1 MSHKILSAVIF
12 DMDGVLIDSEPSWQA
27 AELNVFSQLGL
38 AISLE
43 DTLQTTGLRI
53 DQVVE
58 FWYQRQPWDNY
69 DNQATANAIIAQV
82 AAEILAKGKA
92 MKGVIQALDTCKNRG
107 LKIGLATSSSSLL
120 IDAVIQ
126 KLGIGSYFDAVCSA
140 ESLTFGKPH
149 PEVYL
154 NCAHAL
160 GVSPTLCLAI
170 EDSFNGLIA
179 ARAANMRC
187 AVIPAPHEAEQPRW
201 AAAHH
206 QLRNLTELDGYLAM
220 T

>member
-1 MSHKILSAVIF
+1 MSQKILAAVIF

-27 AELNVFSQLGL
+27 AELNVFHQLGL
-38 AISLE
+38 TISLE

-58 FWYQRQPWDNY
+58 FWYQRHPWDNY
-69 DNQATANAIIAQV
+69 DNRATANAIVDQV
-82 AAEILAKGKA
+82 AAEILTNGQA
-92 MKGVIQALDTCKNRG
+92 MNGVIQALDACKNRG
-107 LKIGLATSSSSLL
+107 LKIGLATSSSSPL
-120 IDAVIQ
+120 IDAVMQ
-126 KLGIGSYFDAVCSA
+126 KLAIRAYFDAVCSA

-154 NCAHAL
+154 NCAQAL
-160 GVSPTLCLAI
+160 DISPTSCLAI

-187 AVIPAPHEAEQPRW
+187 AVIPAPHEAKQPRW
-201 AAAHH
+201 AAANC
-206 QLRNLTELDGYLAM
+206 QLSNLTELETYLALI
-220 T
+220 

>member
-1 MSHKILSAVIF
+1 MSQKILAAVIF

-27 AELNVFSQLGL
+27 AEFNVLSQLGL
-38 AISLE
+38 TISLE
-43 DTLQTTGLRI
+43 EMVQTTGLRI

-69 DNQATANAIIAQV
+69 DNQATADAIVDKV
-82 AAEILAKGKA
+82 AADILTNGKA

-107 LKIGLATSSSSLL
+107 LKIGLATSSSSPL
-120 IDAVIQ
+120 IDAVMQ
-126 KLGIGSYFDAVCSA
+126 KLDIRAYFDAICSA

-154 NCAHAL
+154 NCAQAL
-160 GVSPTLCLAI
+160 DIPPTSCLAI

-179 ARAANMRC
+179 ARAANMRS
-187 AVIPAPHEAEQPRW
+187 AVIPAPHEAKQPRW
-201 AAAHH
+201 AAANC
-206 QLRNLTELDGYLAM
+206 QLSDLTELESYLALI
-220 T
+220 

>member
-1 MSHKILSAVIF
+1 MSQKILAAVIF
-12 DMDGVLIDSEPSWQA
+12 DMDGVLIDSEPSWQS

-58 FWYQRQPWDNY
+58 FWYQRHPWDNY
-69 DNQATANAIIAQV
+69 DNRATANAIVDQV
-82 AAEILAKGKA
+82 AAEILTNGQA
-92 MKGVIQALDTCKNRG
+92 MNGVIQALDACKNRG
-107 LKIGLATSSSSLL
+107 LKIGLATSSSSPL
-120 IDAVIQ
+120 IDAVMQ
-126 KLGIGSYFDAVCSA
+126 KLAIRAYFDAVCSA

-154 NCAHAL
+154 QCARVL
-160 GVSPTLCLAI
+160 GVTPTSCLAI

-206 QLRNLTELDGYLAM
+206 QLRDLTELDGYLAM
-220 T
+220 I